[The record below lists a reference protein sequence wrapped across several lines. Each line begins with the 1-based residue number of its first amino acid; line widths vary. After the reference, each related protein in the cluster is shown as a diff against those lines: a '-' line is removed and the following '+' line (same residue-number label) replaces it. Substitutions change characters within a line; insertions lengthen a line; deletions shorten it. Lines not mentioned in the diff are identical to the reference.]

1 MAGCHAKFAFMNRVT
16 KTKLYMKYSSA
27 ERRFNVMVKHPP
39 VGGWVLSFQ
48 ANSNAA
54 IFLMR
59 IDQI

>member
-1 MAGCHAKFAFMNRVT
+1 
-16 KTKLYMKYSSA
+16 MKYSSA

-59 IDQI
+59 MFQQRDQELQQQHLFV